1 MNSSHEALTAI
12 RLTVEAAAPLN
23 NHGQPRWIRVG
34 SALLWIC
41 ALDEQFVSEPSYKSR
56 RSKDADGRVIEG
68 LRFARN
74 RVAHGGDIVVADGGL
89 EYPLFGGPGGTM
101 EFGPQTWM
109 RAERMRT
116 VGKDQGPASERAA
129 YDAHV
134 AGRLV
139 SDPLNDAL
147 RWFERMEQNAWLA
160 PKPGTAGHGEASP

>member
-1 MNSSHEALTAI
+1 MS
-12 RLTVEAAAPLN
+12 
-23 NHGQPRWIRVG
+23 NHGQPSWIRAG
-34 SALLWIC
+34 SAMLWIC
-41 ALDEQFVSEPSYKSR
+41 ALDEQFWSEPSYKSR
-56 RSKDADGRVIEG
+56 RSRDTEGRVIEG

-89 EYPLFGGPGGTM
+89 EYPLFDGPGGTI

-109 RAERMRT
+109 RADRMRT

-139 SDPLNDAL
+139 PGPLNDAL
-147 RWFERMEQNAWLA
+147 HWFERMEQNEWLA
-160 PKPGTAGHGEASP
+160 PKPV